1 MKKYL
6 IFISLFL
13 TFCIHCY
20 GQEEIPSDRV
30 IRPQEILNVLQQVKF
45 HPTSIDTF
53 DKRLKVVDVWIILL
67 ILSGKADAIAKV
79 APPDTIPKILELKM
93 AGENNAACQKLDSL
107 YLELEKIG
115 LPQAP
120 QNIKP
125 TTRAGETRDPPLDTN
140 ADGEHA
146 SISPDK
152 YTERVETKSI
162 EEISNGKKIKEIIV
176 DFSVTEG
183 EISPYAFGTTLGP
196 DCDQNEKALLKEAG
210 FKLLMVM
217 LPLSEGGMS
226 FYTMDDFKKDLEIIL
241 DIGASPLF
249 TLIPSITPKDEK
261 QYFNQLKTIVS
272 YINNEWVKKYPER
285 KWFFRFGNEPEGE
298 AFWRG
303 TKEEFFKM
311 YATWAK
317 TIKKTNP
324 QFIVGGPGLQVGC
337 VRDGTTVD
345 CSKLSPWVTNF
356 LQYLEK
362 NRIPL
367 DFFSF
372 HAYSPFIY
380 MVFAQQTEAMYS
392 ELAKYPKISP
402 LFGIPKLAND
412 EWNIITG
419 NQWSGVYNSV
429 FEQAWTAAHNV
440 CALIN
445 MINEGLWLSTRHGGI
460 CRIKLDKQ
468 KSMLPQKGIPP
479 LPVGEP
485 FIPPLG
491 VLPHKKE
498 SDRRGK
504 EDFLMVTE
512 NGLPKPVYYA
522 FKGLN
527 QLSDTPIKL
536 KVIGNDG
543 INFAAISG
551 KSKDNNKVI
560 IVLANYDSSRCEKLI
575 KLPPTREKEYIL
587 NKLSLSRFDVF
598 GGYQLLLKNIPW
610 SEKDK
615 VTMRCYVVSDHDN
628 LREIENKTF
637 KIIGNEFKILR
648 DIISP
653 SVHIITIEKTKVE

>member
-1 MKKYL
+1 MKKYVVS
-6 IFISLFL
+6 FFLFF
-13 TFCIHCY
+13 TFCVYCY
-20 GQEEIPSDRV
+20 GQGEIHPRGIITPEEISD
-30 IRPQEILNVLQQVKF
+30 VLKQVKSN
-45 HPTSIDTF
+45 PTAADTF
-53 DKRLKVVDVWIILL
+53 DKRLKTADVWIMLL
-67 ILSGKADAIAKV
+67 IISGQADEVAKI
-79 APPDTIPKILELKM
+79 APPDTIPKIYELKM
-93 AGENNAACQKLDSL
+93 ANKNDAACQKIDTL

-115 LPQAP
+115 LPEIP
-120 QNIKP
+120 GNVKP
-125 TTRAGETRDPPLDTN
+125 PNMGEQRGPMTESGIDKKLPLHQHTSQSEEKGTEVS
-140 ADGEHA
+140 ADMLQK
-146 SISPDK
+146 D
-152 YTERVETKSI
+152 VV
-162 EEISNGKKIKEIIV
+162 V
-176 DFSVTEG
+176 DFSATEG
-183 EISPYAFGTTLGP
+183 EISPYVFGTTLGP
-196 DCDQNEKALLKEAG
+196 DCNEKEKRLLKDAG

-241 DIGASPLF
+241 DIDASPLF

-261 QYFNQLKTIVS
+261 QYFDRLKTIVS
-272 YINNEWVKKYPER
+272 YINNEWVKKYPKR

-303 TKEEFFKM
+303 TQEEFFKM

-317 TIKKTNP
+317 TIKKINP

-337 VRDGTTVD
+337 VRDGTTID

-380 MVFAQQTEAMYS
+380 MVFGQQTEAMYS
-392 ELAKYPKISP
+392 VLAKYPQISP

-419 NQWSGVYNSV
+419 NQWSGIYNSV
-429 FEQAWTAAHNV
+429 FDQGWTAAHNV

-445 MINEGLWLSTRHGGI
+445 MIHEGLWLSTRHGGI
-460 CRIKLDKQ
+460 CRVKSDKQ
-468 KSMLPQKGIPP
+468 KITPPGGGIPP
-479 LPVGEP
+479 PGVPPPSVGGPLPP
-485 FIPPLG
+485 HPP
-491 VLPHKKE
+491 VLATQQEGTDK
-498 SDRRGK
+498 GT
-504 EDFLMVTE
+504 EDFLMVTKD
-512 NGLPKPVYYA
+512 GLPKPVYYA

-551 KSKDNNKVI
+551 KSKDNNKVT
-560 IVLANYDSSRCEKLI
+560 IVLANYDSSKCEKLI
-575 KLPPTREKEYIL
+575 KLPPTQEKECIL
-587 NKLSLSRFDVF
+587 NKLSLSRFDVL
-598 GGYQLLLKNIPW
+598 GGYQLLLKNLPW

-615 VTMRCYVVSDHDN
+615 VTMRRYVVSDHDN
-628 LREIENKTF
+628 LREVENKTF
-637 KIIGNEFKILR
+637 KIIGNEFKIQR
-648 DIISP
+648 DMASP
-653 SVHIITIEKTKVE
+653 SVHIITFEKAKVE